1 MENERINLWKEPKYL
16 PLIITSSDLSEQPHA
31 KKFSN
36 FLFKY
41 NYKHKKVLEG
51 AEHGLITTV
60 FESTKEIIFDYLN
73 NTPILHFITF
83 SIDATNGQIQ
93 ICHSCDATYEDES
106 EDEIREDIKFDLALA
121 KLFEI
126 PVYPNTDEA
135 LPILAKYHHDLLLN
149 GFRFR
154 DKNGNYKKY
163 LLTKS
168 PFLKIE
174 NFGCFEKL
182 SFAEMITPAEL
193 HLMRRAV
200 QQEFEHLTEAERI
213 LKGLRSAIAELEDC
227 LKDEG
232 RNEGALQKALTLNPI
247 LFGAQYIRILPK
259 HTLGSEFEMDY
270 ALERTSGDVDLVEIE
285 ASNLPL
291 FTKNGNPTKYLIHAE
306 QQILDWLHW
315 IERNHAYVRE
325 KLTGILKPIGYV
337 VIGRKKNMSE
347 SDSGRLQQ
355 RNVLFRGSIEILTY
369 DDLLTKSKNLLGL
382 LEGL

>member
-1 MENERINLWKEPKYL
+1 M
-16 PLIITSSDLSEQPHA
+16 
-31 KKFSN
+31 
-36 FLFKY
+36 
-41 NYKHKKVLEG
+41 
-51 AEHGLITTV
+51 
-60 FESTKEIIFDYLN
+60 
-73 NTPILHFITF
+73 
-83 SIDATNGQIQ
+83 
-93 ICHSCDATYEDES
+93 
-106 EDEIREDIKFDLALA
+106 
-121 KLFEI
+121 
-126 PVYPNTDEA
+126 
-135 LPILAKYHHDLLLN
+135 
-149 GFRFR
+149 
-154 DKNGNYKKY
+154 
-163 LLTKS
+163 
-168 PFLKIE
+168 
-174 NFGCFEKL
+174 L

-193 HLMRRAV
+193 QLMRRAI
-200 QQEFEHLTEAERI
+200 QQEFERHTEAERI

-247 LFGAQYIRILPK
+247 LFGAEYIRILPK

-291 FTKNGNPTKYLIHAE
+291 FTKNGNPTNYLIHAE

-325 KLTGILKPIGYV
+325 KLTGIMKPIGYV

-369 DDLLTKSKNLLGL
+369 DDLLTKSKNLLGI